1 MITIAIQPDEV
12 FQPNGVRQWSSERWL
27 ALSAE
32 SGIATQIVDAYAPD
46 LSPGS
51 RGATASCGG
60 SAITRPSVR
69 SPCVWMQA
77 VEQSMGI
84 PVFPSRE
91 SAWHLEGKIA
101 QVLPVE
107 RGRYPDAADVAV
119 LGS

>member
-12 FQPNGVRQWSSERWL
+12 FQPNGVRQSYSERWL

-32 SGIATQIVDAYAPD
+32 SGIATRIVDAYAPD
-46 LSPGS
+46 LFS
-51 RGATASCGG
+51 RLAGCDGFMWRFGYHAPE
-60 SAITRPSVR
+60 RPFAMR
-69 SPCVWMQA
+69 LLQA
-77 VEQSMGI
+77 LEQSMGI

-91 SAWHLEGKIA
+91 SAWHFEDKIA